1 MQMAQDNVPAA
12 LASYQASLT
21 IAERLAQSDP
31 GNASSQRYLSLAYIK
46 IGIVQMAQGNLSAAL
61 TNFQAD
67 LAITER
73 SAKSDPGN
81 AGWQRDRQIAV
92 EYLASLAFNLVL
104 AGEFTTALEAID
116 QAIAIRPD
124 QTWFYANR
132 AHALMFLYRV
142 DEARALYLKYR
153 GETNVSGDES
163 WEVVILEDFAEL
175 RKAGL
180 SHPLM
185 DEIES
190 KFTKSG

>member
-1 MQMAQDNVPAA
+1 VAQRNLPAA
-12 LASYQASLT
+12 LASYQAGLT

-31 GNASSQRYLSLAYIK
+31 GNASWQRHLSVAYIK

-67 LAITER
+67 LSITER
-73 SAKSDPGN
+73 LANSDPGN

-92 EYLASLAFNLVL
+92 EDLASLAFNLVL

-116 QAIAIRPD
+116 QAISIRPD

-132 AHALMFLYRV
+132 AHALMFLNRL
-142 DEARALYLKYR
+142 DEARTLYLKYR
-153 GETNVSGDES
+153 GRTLAEQNGNS
-163 WEVVILEDFAEL
+163 WETAIREDFAQL

-180 SHPLM
+180 TNPLM
-185 DEIES
+185 DEIEKQFAS
-190 KFTKSG
+190 AK

>member
-1 MQMAQDNVPAA
+1 
-12 LASYQASLT
+12 
-21 IAERLAQSDP
+21 
-31 GNASSQRYLSLAYIK
+31 
-46 IGIVQMAQGNLSAAL
+46 MAQGNLSAAL

-73 SAKSDPGN
+73 LAKSDPGD

-132 AHALMFLYRV
+132 AHALMFLNRL
-142 DEARALYLKYR
+142 DEARTLYLKYR
-153 GETNVSGDES
+153 GQT
-163 WEVVILEDFAEL
+163 L
-175 RKAGL
+175 AG
-180 SHPLM
+180 
-185 DEIES
+185 
-190 KFTKSG
+190 